1 MNEQRLKENQE
12 RFIKIFPPRV
22 KTLGKQ
28 IELLKNCANKA
39 NYVVDHDVARKVF
52 IHLATMFRDMAREY
66 DIEFHIQI
74 VNDNEEEEVCGLT
87 K

>member
-12 RFIKIFPPRV
+12 RFTKIFPPRA
-22 KTLGKQ
+22 KALGKQ
-28 IELLKNCANKA
+28 IVLLKNCANKA
-39 NYVVDHDVARKVF
+39 NYVVNQDVARKVF

-66 DIEFHIQI
+66 DLEFHIQI
-74 VNDNEEEEVCGLT
+74 INDNEEEEVCGLT